1 MNQII
6 DLYLVYWPVDHD
18 AMSISPGSRW
28 ATTTSTPIPTIY
40 QLRAVVHG
48 VSPLIWRR
56 LLVPAE
62 TSIADLHTVLQTAFG
77 WTDEYLHR
85 FVVHGVEYGANP
97 VAGPFRDDA
106 RQIRLGGLGLRIT
119 ERFTYHYNFTAD
131 WLLDLR
137 LEQRLPA
144 TTGRLYPRCTG
155 GRRAGPPQ
163 DWDGPWDYLEHTQP
177 YLVFQAMLR
186 AAEII
191 SQLLK
196 ADEGQDWASVGVH
209 RGELADL
216 VPLLG
221 LEHFDRQAL
230 NQALAQRGA
239 ASRGV
244 A

>member
-1 MNQII
+1 M
-6 DLYLVYWPVDHD
+6 L
-18 AMSISPGSRW
+18 ISPEVSCD
-28 ATTTSTPIPTIY
+28 ATSTTAITTVY
-40 QLRAVVHG
+40 QLRVVVHG

-62 TSIADLHTVLQTAFG
+62 SSIAELHTILQTAFG

-85 FVVHGVEYGANP
+85 FVIHGVEYGANHF
-97 VAGPFRDDA
+97 AGPSRDDA
-106 RQIRLGGLGLRIT
+106 RQIRLGELGLRIT

-131 WLLDLR
+131 WRLDLR

-144 TTGRLYPRCTG
+144 TAGRVYPRCTG

-163 DWDGPWDYLEHTQP
+163 DWAGPWDYLERTQP
-177 YLVFQAMLR
+177 YLVFEAMFR
-186 AAEII
+186 AADII
-191 SQLLK
+191 SRLLD
-196 ADEGQDWASVGVH
+196 ADEKQDLASVGVH
-209 RGELADL
+209 RGELAGL
-216 VPLLG
+216 VG

>member
-1 MNQII
+1 
-6 DLYLVYWPVDHD
+6 
-18 AMSISPGSRW
+18 MSISPS
-28 ATTTSTPIPTIY
+28 ASCDATSTTAIATVY
-40 QLRAVVHG
+40 QLRVVVHG

-85 FVVHGVEYGANP
+85 FVIHGVEYGANP
-97 VAGPFRDDA
+97 FAGPFRDDA
-106 RQIRLGGLGLRIT
+106 RQVRLGGLGLRIT

-131 WLLDLR
+131 WRLDLR

-144 TTGRLYPRCTG
+144 TAGRVYPHCTG

-163 DWDGPWDYLEHTQP
+163 DWAGPWDYLECTQP

-191 SQLLK
+191 SQLLD
-196 ADEGQDWASVGVH
+196 ADEEQDWASVGVH
-209 RGELADL
+209 RAELAGL
-216 VPLLG
+216 APLLG